1 MPQLEVDIIGLSAP
15 DVVGTLAGEN
25 EIRTEFAV
33 AHLGIDLSNGEAEIG
48 ALPLERGGEARPHPV
63 DVMLVD
69 HRLDLVV
76 GKVVDLA
83 DHLSRR
89 NVLAEDDIQQ
99 SQLAVDLRAHVEVL
113 LALVDQDDVAAHVG
127 EADLH
132 LLHLYGAR
140 DGVLSQPLD
149 DEVELL
155 RRQFVILFCLQEILA
170 GDQLFLIEFLLLV
183 VGTAGTGH
191 LHVELRFLE
200 LVVELVLLHR
210 HLRVA
215 EEVLL
220 LGQLRLGVEYL
231 QIEARVGEADDD
243 IAFLHLRALLDDPLT
258 DDTALLGAELDDRN
272 RLYLAVD
279 PHEVV
284 ELVFSD
290 VANAQSA
297 GIDLECR
304 GVIAKNDPSDKD
316 DEQRA
321 TGDVG
326 DMLLLKSFLFL

>member
-1 MPQLEVDIIGLSAP
+1 M
-15 DVVGTLAGEN
+15 
-25 EIRTEFAV
+25 
-33 AHLGIDLSNGEAEIG
+33 
-48 ALPLERGGEARPHPV
+48 
-63 DVMLVD
+63 
-69 HRLDLVV
+69 RL
-76 GKVVDLA
+76 
-83 DHLSRR
+83 
-89 NVLAEDDIQQ
+89 
-99 SQLAVDLRAHVEVL
+99 
-113 LALVDQDDVAAHVG
+113 
-127 EADLH
+127 
-132 LLHLYGAR
+132 
-140 DGVLSQPLD
+140 
-149 DEVELL
+149 
-155 RRQFVILFCLQEILA
+155 
-170 GDQLFLIEFLLLV
+170 
-183 VGTAGTGH
+183 
-191 LHVELRFLE
+191 LE

-215 EEVLL
+215 KEVLL
-220 LGQLRLGVEYL
+220 LGQLRLGVEDL
-231 QIEARVGEADDD
+231 QVEARIGEADDD
-243 IAFLHLRALLDDPLT
+243 IAFLYLRALLDDPLT

>member
-1 MPQLEVDIIGLSAP
+1 
-15 DVVGTLAGEN
+15 
-25 EIRTEFAV
+25 
-33 AHLGIDLSNGEAEIG
+33 
-48 ALPLERGGEARPHPV
+48 
-63 DVMLVD
+63 MLVD
-69 HRLDLVV
+69 HRLDLIV

-99 SQLAVDLRAHVEVL
+99 AQLAVDLRAHVEVL
-113 LALVDQDDVAAHVG
+113 LALVDQDDVAPHVG
-127 EADLH
+127 EAHLH
-132 LLHLYGAR
+132 LFHLDGAR
-140 DGVLSQPLD
+140 DGILAQPLD

-155 RRQFVILFCLQEILA
+155 RGQLVILFCLQEILA

-191 LHVELRFLE
+191 LHVELRLLE

-231 QIEARVGEADDD
+231 QIEARVGEAEV
-243 IAFLHLRALLDDPLT
+243 
-258 DDTALLGAELDDRN
+258 ALLGAELDDRN